1 MQVVHKT
8 NILIRNVSSSLYTTG
23 IMSVAGKADHFE
35 AKHHKAFDHA
45 FRPRTISLN
54 QAFRS

>member
-8 NILIRNVSSSLYTTG
+8 TILIRNVPSSLYTTG
-23 IMSVAGKADHFE
+23 IMSVAGKADQFE
-35 AKHHKAFDHA
+35 GKRQKAFDHA

-54 QAFRS
+54 QALKS